1 MAKFL
6 ALIALELDVHEV
18 CFTNSHGQQYH
29 PSDVVLD
36 GNEEFLVLVFDQA
49 LGVGEGVLGIGFS
62 AVLNAHLKG
71 FYKLYFST
79 PYPLPK
85 LDNSNLVAVPEFSG
99 GAMEN
104 YGLIPY
110 HENEMLYDHLHSTTA
125 RKQRVYFQL
134 LSTLK
139 SPVMYVLF
147 YTLFPERKIWPQFLH
162 QTTGGLVKDALE
174 RSHPIEVE
182 MHPARS
188 ILEVFG
194 DISYKKGSAVI
205 RMLQSYLEDDIFPVC
220 YDVVKI
226 SSEAIPDS
234 ANDLKQFFHQSPS
247 VSSRKTRLG
256 FNTWRGSFQ
265 CTSESRNLAGLG
277 YLWP

>member
-6 ALIALELDVHEV
+6 ALIALELHVHEV

-85 LDNSNLVAVPEFSG
+85 LDNSNLVAVPEFS
-99 GAMEN
+99 
-104 YGLIPY
+104 
-110 HENEMLYDHLHSTTA
+110 
-125 RKQRVYFQL
+125 V
-134 LSTLK
+134 STLK

-205 RMLQSYLEDDIFPVC
+205 RMLQSYLEDDIFPVQ
-220 YDVVKI
+220 
-226 SSEAIPDS
+226 
-234 ANDLKQFFHQSPS
+234 N
-247 VSSRKTRLG
+247 
-256 FNTWRGSFQ
+256 
-265 CTSESRNLAGLG
+265 
-277 YLWP
+277 